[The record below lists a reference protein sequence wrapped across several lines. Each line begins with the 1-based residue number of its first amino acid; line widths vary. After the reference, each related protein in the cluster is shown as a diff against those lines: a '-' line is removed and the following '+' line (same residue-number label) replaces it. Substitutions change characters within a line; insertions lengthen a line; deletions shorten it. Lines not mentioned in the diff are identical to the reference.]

1 MKRSTIIGILLFV
14 TVIYSFKNYSEEA
27 AYPVPAWAK
36 TAVWYQIFPERF
48 WNGDSLN
55 DPQPIDMAGGWPY
68 FIPNGWDNSPWT
80 SDWYKL
86 QPWEASIPW
95 HKHFDWA
102 KEGEVNFGATA
113 GLRRYGG
120 DLQGVLDR
128 LDHIENLGIT
138 AIYFNPLFESPS
150 LHKYDA
156 AMFHHIDNNFGPNP
170 AKDRQTW
177 AAEDPGDPATW
188 QWTSAD
194 SLFLALIDECHR
206 RGIKV
211 VIDGVF
217 NHTGNMFWAFQDLQ
231 AAQQQSRFKDWYT
244 VYQWDDPETEANEF
258 RYEGWNGVSDLPEIR
273 EAEDGF
279 SPAFRDH
286 VFAIVKRWMDPNGDG
301 DPSDGIDGWRLDVA
315 EKVSIDFWKEFYRY
329 VKGINPQAYIT
340 GELWWEDWNEN
351 KMFNAAPWFDGA
363 FDAVMNYRFARAIK
377 EYIIDDAH
385 RITTRE
391 FVDSLQ
397 AVYQDYRWENVLVC
411 QNLMDSHDVDR
422 LASQIVN
429 PDRWYD
435 HDATAVHHE
444 KYNPRKP
451 NAREVAK
458 QRMIVGIQM
467 TLPGAPMIYYGD
479 AVGMWGGDDPDCRKP
494 MVWPELSYEPE
505 RSHPRSGFQRPVDA
519 VRFDASLLAW
529 YRRVIGLRHKHPQL
543 SLGEIEFLLPAG
555 DGNVLGYRR
564 VLDDESVYV
573 YFNNSENAQSYN
585 LTLPANLTGEVSL
598 ESLLD
603 ETVIAGDAKR
613 FSANFEPYEIMILKE
628 KQ

>member
-14 TVIYSFKNYSEEA
+14 TVIYSFKNYSEEIV
-27 AYPVPAWAK
+27 YPVPTWAK

-68 FIPNGWDNSPWT
+68 FIPPGWQNSPWA

-86 QPWEASIPW
+86 QPWEENIPW

-102 KEGEVNFGATA
+102 KAGEVNFGATA

-156 AMFHHIDNNFGPNP
+156 TMYHHIDNNFGPNP
-170 AKDRQTW
+170 AKDREVW
-177 AAEDPGDPATW
+177 AAENPGDLATW

-194 SLFLALIDECHR
+194 SLFLKLIEECHR

-217 NHTGNMFWAFQDLQ
+217 NHTGNMFWAFQDVQ
-231 AAQQQSRFKDWYT
+231 TEQQQSRYKDWYT
-244 VYQWDDPETEANEF
+244 IHQWDDPATEANEF
-258 RYEGWNGVSDLPEIR
+258 RYEGWNGVSDLPEVR
-273 EAEDGF
+273 EDENGF

-315 EKVSIDFWKEFYRY
+315 EKVGIEFWKEFYRY
-329 VKGINPQAYIT
+329 VKEINPQAYIT

-351 KMFNAAPWFDGA
+351 KMFNAAPWFNGA

-377 EYIIDDAH
+377 EYIIDDTM
-385 RITTRE
+385 RIDTKG

-397 AVYQDYRWENVLVC
+397 AVYKDYRWDNVLVC

-435 HDATAVHHE
+435 HDATAIHHE
-444 KYNPRKP
+444 KYSPRKP
-451 NAREVAK
+451 NAREIAK
-458 QRMIVGIQM
+458 QRMIIGIQM

-479 AVGMWGGDDPDCRKP
+479 EVGMWGGDDPDCRKP
-494 MVWPELSYEPE
+494 MVWPEFSYEAE
-505 RSHPRSGFQRPVDA
+505 RSHPRTGFQRPVDS
-519 VRFDASLLAW
+519 VEFDESLFAW
-529 YRRVIGLRHKHPQL
+529 YRQVIGLRHKHPQL
-543 SLGEIEFLLPAG
+543 SLGEIEFLLPDSDNG
-555 DGNVLGYRR
+555 VLGYTRTIEG
-564 VLDDESVYV
+564 ESIYV
-573 YFNNSENAQSYN
+573 FFNNSENTQSQT
-585 LTLPANLTGEVSL
+585 LTLPANLTGNVSL
-598 ESLLD
+598 ESLLN

-613 FSANFEPYEIMILKE
+613 LPATFQPYEIMILKE
-628 KQ
+628 K